1 MPLPLIFGIL
11 FLFFAVSRIVYSVR
25 LKRHKAKT
33 LGYYRAAWGH
43 LKIPPL
49 PEDWSKIRLYDRL
62 KTDDA
67 ARVIDEKT
75 WLDLDLDKVFELI
88 DRTSSRV
95 GQQFLYHVLRTPQFQ
110 EGPLL
115 EFERVINCFKNANL
129 RESLQI
135 KLHLLSHRDAFYLP
149 YLFLD
154 ELPQLSRRRFLFLA
168 LGVAPLLML
177 VGAWFSPIFWMFFAL
192 SLITNMMMSLYY
204 RRRLD
209 FFIPPLRL
217 LNQLINISRQVADEY
232 EYSDISEQAKKIR
245 TRVDNLSGLQQKTAW
260 LVRDIDSDNPSSL
273 LYNYLNVVFL
283 LDVNCFAFAV
293 EELRQR
299 QADVA
304 AIYEGLGY
312 LDAAIS
318 VGSVR
323 EGSASFFTVP
333 VFLQH
338 KKACRFKQL
347 YHRLL
352 ASPIPNDLTVNGKGI
367 LLTGSNMS
375 GKSTF
380 IRTVG
385 VNAVLA
391 QTIHTCFAGGYEA
404 PFLNVKA
411 CMGAADS
418 LVDSKSH
425 YLAEVECIRVLVEST
440 QAGRQCLFLI
450 DELFRGTNTI
460 ERVAA
465 AKAILEYLNRGEH
478 IVMVATHDIE
488 LAELLDQ
495 QYESHHFREIIQ
507 NGQMTFDYQLQKG
520 TSSTRNAIAI
530 LELFGYPK
538 SIVGD
543 ALEVVDRLAEDKS
556 GKKKGS
562 TLLSWLGLDP
572 G

>member
-1 MPLPLIFGIL
+1 MPLPLIFGTL

-33 LGYYRAAWGH
+33 IGYYRAAWGH

-273 LYNYLNVVFL
+273 LYNYLTVVVL

-333 VFLQH
+333 VFLPH

-352 ASPIPNDLTVNGKGI
+352 TSPIPNDLTVNGKSV

-385 VNAVLA
+385 VNAVFA
-391 QTIHTCFAGGYEA
+391 QTIHTCFAAGYEA

-411 CMGAADS
+411 CM
-418 LVDSKSH
+418 
-425 YLAEVECIRVLVEST
+425 
-440 QAGRQCLFLI
+440 
-450 DELFRGTNTI
+450 
-460 ERVAA
+460 
-465 AKAILEYLNRGEH
+465 
-478 IVMVATHDIE
+478 
-488 LAELLDQ
+488 
-495 QYESHHFREIIQ
+495 
-507 NGQMTFDYQLQKG
+507 
-520 TSSTRNAIAI
+520 
-530 LELFGYPK
+530 
-538 SIVGD
+538 
-543 ALEVVDRLAEDKS
+543 
-556 GKKKGS
+556 
-562 TLLSWLGLDP
+562 
-572 G
+572 

>member
-1 MPLPLIFGIL
+1 MPPLILGIL
-11 FLFFAVSRIVYSVR
+11 LLVYVVSRIVYSIR
-25 LKRHKAKT
+25 LKRYKAKI
-33 LGYYRAAWGH
+33 LGYYRTAWGRPR
-43 LKIPPL
+43 IPAL
-49 PEDWSKIRLYDRL
+49 PEDLAKIRVYDRL

-67 ARVIDEKT
+67 AKLIDEKT
-75 WLDLDLDKVFELI
+75 WLDLNLDKIFELI

-95 GQQFLYHVLRTPQFQ
+95 GQQFLYHVLRTPHFQ
-110 EGPLL
+110 EEPLL
-115 EFERVINCFKNANL
+115 QFERIVNCFKNANL

-135 KLHLLSHRDAFYLP
+135 KLHLLSHKDAFYLP

-154 ELPQLSRRRFLFLA
+154 ELPQLSSRRFLFLV
-168 LGVAPLLML
+168 LGVAPLIILL
-177 VGAWFSPIFWMFFAL
+177 AAWFNPIFWIFLFL
-192 SLITNMMMSLYY
+192 SVATNMVLSLYY
-204 RRRLD
+204 RRRLE

-217 LNQLINISRQVADEY
+217 LNQLINISKQVGDEY
-232 EYSDISEQAKKIR
+232 GYSEISEQAKNIKAK
-245 TRVDNLSGLQQKTAW
+245 VDNLSGLQRKTAW
-260 LVRDIDSDNPSSL
+260 LMVEIESDNPLSM
-273 LYNYLNVVFL
+273 LYSYLNVVLL

-299 QADVA
+299 REDVA

-318 VGSVR
+318 V
-323 EGSASFFTVP
+323 ASLRHFYVNFCTTP
-333 VFLQH
+333 VFLERR
-338 KKACRFKQL
+338 KAYRFKQVF
-347 YHRLL
+347 HPLL
-352 ASPIPNDLTVNGKGI
+352 ASPIPNDLAVNAKGI

-385 VNAVLA
+385 VNTVLA
-391 QTIHTCFAGGYEA
+391 QTIHTCFAQAYEA

-418 LVDSKSH
+418 LMDSKSH

-440 QAGRQCLFLI
+440 PGRQCLFLI

-478 IVMVATHDIE
+478 LVMVATHDIE
-488 LAELLDQ
+488 LAELLDR

-507 NGQMTFDYQLQKG
+507 DGQMTFDYQLQEG

-538 SIVGD
+538 PIVAD
-543 ALEVVDRLAEDKS
+543 ALEVVDRLAQDKS
-556 GKKKGS
+556 GKKRS
-562 TLLSWLGLDP
+562 SSLLSWLGLDP
-572 G
+572 R